1 MKIAIC
7 DDEKSCLEGINAIAE
22 EYSKENHTQFEMFS
36 HPDDLMEKAQKI
48 GGFDIYIL
56 DIVMPNTNGI
66 ELGKKL
72 RDEGYDGKIIYLTS
86 SEEYSL
92 DAFRVRAFDYIIKPI
107 SREVFFK
114 TLDDAVASINK
125 RKDKKFTVKTK
136 EKTLKLSYDKI
147 MFAELNDRCVRFHL
161 EKGVT
166 VDSVTLRTSFSQAV
180 AELLS
185 DRRFFICSQSILV
198 NLEQISEMSST
209 EIVFG
214 ETYRLHIGEKNC
226 RKLRP
231 VWTEYLFDAEV

>member
-7 DDEKSCLEGINAIAE
+7 DDEKSCLAEIQALAE
-22 EYSKENHTQFEMFS
+22 EYSKEHRTQFEMFS
-36 HPDDLMEKAQKI
+36 HPDDLLERVRKT

-72 RDEGYDGKIIYLTS
+72 REEGCDGKIIYLTS

-107 SREVFFK
+107 SREAFFK
-114 TLDDAVASINK
+114 TVDDAAESINK
-125 RKDKKFTVKTK
+125 RKDKKLTVKTK

-147 MFAELNDRCVRFHL
+147 MYAELHDRCIRFFL
-161 EKGVT
+161 ENGVT
-166 VDSVTLRTSFSQAV
+166 VDSITLRTTFSQAME
-180 AELLS
+180 ELLNDS
-185 DRRFFICSQSILV
+185 RFYICSQSMLV

-209 EIVFG
+209 EIAFG
-214 ETYRLHIGEKNC
+214 GTYRIHIGEKNC

-231 VWTEYLFDAEV
+231 VWTEYLFDTEV